1 MRHLSGRR
9 FRRLDNEYAYL
20 GDMTGRA
27 DCRCEG
33 CGLCEPC
40 QLGRHRVSTHRWS
53 RCSLL
58 AYGGLVAVIVVF
70 IVAAD
75 HTAPMT
81 DNTKHTHIVKD
92 IMHDTDIAW
101 EADHPDPLRP
111 DQLTKGSAV
120 SFSYAET
127 YQRSFVSAW
136 SPADLCDEITP
147 NYWTVRGH
155 GGWTTMQWCP
165 DVAFALIQWPGWSV
179 EHLMS
184 LVSIMGCES
193 SGDPYWN
200 EQNWGTFSMS
210 VFGLFSHRRVFWEDR
225 TMTYLYRV
233 GNKYEIGQKDDIA
246 LGVALYMAEGPW
258 HWGGE
263 GGCWGPVRR
272 AISP

>member
-1 MRHLSGRR
+1 MV
-9 FRRLDNEYAYL
+9 L
-20 GDMTGRA
+20 GFAAWIVSCSSPPPVVWDSVNQTRAMT
-27 DCRCEG
+27 EII
-33 CGLCEPC
+33 P
-40 QLGRHRVSTHRWS
+40 H
-53 RCSLL
+53 
-58 AYGGLVAVIVVF
+58 
-70 IVAAD
+70 
-75 HTAPMT
+75 
-81 DNTKHTHIVKD
+81 
-92 IMHDTDIAW
+92 W
-101 EADHPDPLRP
+101 EADYPDPLRP

-200 EQNWGTFSMS
+200 EAVWGTYSMS